1 MYSIL
6 QPHLQAVVSR
16 RTSNMDGVLGF
27 NPVRIDKGVEGCIVV
42 GSDGQT
48 VKINQ
53 EGVINGTVMYPFPGV
68 SSCGV
73 INSNSWI
80 GSWVDRNL
88 RKAYM
93 GSFPLEED
101 WGSTSLESENPDN
114 EGSIQSISK
123 SATWTRELQ
132 SEPVAMC
139 SVEEN
144 IVFACLGSGIYMID
158 RNASEIWR
166 SPYPRWRELEDLVGL
181 DSIVSI
187 VRREDEIYVFSSS
200 GGYSAISIVTGH
212 EINNG
217 ILPNLPEKIHDVRF
231 DQDSGWIIML
241 NGKKLAILDDLIS
254 KPIVFK
260 VPGPVMDAFPHERG
274 WMWTGWRHDGHLSE
288 GELNIFQRSEL
299 GISLLGDK
307 VLTNS
312 GTWSSFYGDGQ
323 KFL

>member
-1 MYSIL
+1 ME
-6 QPHLQAVVSR
+6 
-16 RTSNMDGVLGF
+16 GVLGF
-27 NPVRIDKGVEGCIVV
+27 NPIRIDKGIEDCIVV

-48 VKINQ
+48 VKINH
-53 EGVINGTVMYPFPGV
+53 GGDINGTVMCPFPGV
-68 SSCGV
+68 ASCGV
-73 INSNSWI
+73 VTSDSWI

-93 GSFPLEED
+93 GAFPLGGEWD
-101 WGSTSLESENPDN
+101 STGLESDN
-114 EGSIQSISK
+114 LNNADSDQSIGK

-187 VRREDEIYVFSSS
+187 VRREDEVYVFSSS

-212 EINNG
+212 EMDNG
-217 ILPNLPEKIHDVRF
+217 ILQNLPEKIHDVRF

-241 NGKKLAILDDLIS
+241 NGKKLAILDDLVS
-254 KPIVFK
+254 KPVIFK
-260 VPGPVMDAFPHERG
+260 VPGPVMDAFPHGGG
-274 WMWTGWRHDGHLSE
+274 WMWTGWRHDGFLSNDK
-288 GELNIFQRSEL
+288 LSIFQRSEV
-299 GISLLGDK
+299 GVSLLGDK

-312 GTWSSFYGDGQ
+312 GSWSRLFGDGTLPDE
-323 KFL
+323 K